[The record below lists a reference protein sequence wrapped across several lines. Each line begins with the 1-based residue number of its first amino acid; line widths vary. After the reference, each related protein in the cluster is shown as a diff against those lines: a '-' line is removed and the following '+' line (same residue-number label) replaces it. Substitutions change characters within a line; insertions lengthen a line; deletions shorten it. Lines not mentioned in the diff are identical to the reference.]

1 MQILITALLSVA
13 APRAELV
20 FDAQRRLQETLDFTT
35 VCALK
40 RHKGVMPVN

>member
-13 APRAELV
+13 AELV

-40 RHKGVMPVN
+40 RRKGVMPVN